1 MRQTAVTLPEALR
14 DALGQVIANE
24 RREWRRERELIEA
37 QSRAAIAEL
46 KAQNVALLARLEDAI
61 TTRLASL
68 QNGKDG
74 RDGVDGRDGAPGE
87 QGPPGEPGRP
97 GVDGAPGRDGKDGA
111 DGRDGVDGRDGSDG
125 APGRDG
131 VDGAAGV
138 DGAPGRDGDPGE
150 LPVVRAWRDGVHYA
164 GAVVTYGG
172 GVWQAHRD
180 TGREPPHDDWLCI
193 VAAGRDGADGRSMV
207 VRGTWSEAETYLA
220 LDVVALN
227 GAAFAA
233 RRDDPGPCP
242 GDGWQMVSAQGKAGK
257 PGERGVTGPA
267 GPRGEPGPAVVL
279 QECDAEGVVTT
290 TNADGSIVR
299 LDLYPVLSKIAH
311 S

>member
-37 QSRAAIAEL
+37 EARAAVAEL

-138 DGAPGRDGDPGE
+138 DGAMAIRGNCPWCGRGATASTMPARSSPMAAVYGRRSGTPGASRRMMTGYASS
-150 LPVVRAWRDGVHYA
+150 LRA
-164 GAVVTYGG
+164 VT
-172 GVWQAHRD
+172 A
-180 TGREPPHDDWLCI
+180 PM
-193 VAAGRDGADGRSMV
+193 AGR
-207 VRGTWSEAETYLA
+207 
-220 LDVVALN
+220 
-227 GAAFAA
+227 
-233 RRDDPGPCP
+233 
-242 GDGWQMVSAQGKAGK
+242 
-257 PGERGVTGPA
+257 
-267 GPRGEPGPAVVL
+267 
-279 QECDAEGVVTT
+279 
-290 TNADGSIVR
+290 
-299 LDLYPVLSKIAH
+299 
-311 S
+311 